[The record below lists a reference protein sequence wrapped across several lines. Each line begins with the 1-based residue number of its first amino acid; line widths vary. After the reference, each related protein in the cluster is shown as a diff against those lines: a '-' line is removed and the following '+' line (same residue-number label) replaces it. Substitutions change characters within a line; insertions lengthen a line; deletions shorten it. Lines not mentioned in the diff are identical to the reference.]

1 MTGRKSEAPFL
12 AGGSRPWAQ
21 SSGTPGRDPGQPPFT
36 WGCDPGSSLR
46 GGWLKSALEKG
57 SRKPQACALDSGS
70 RQPLDFSQTGTPEVP
85 ALSRESEHSRTGEG
99 RRRGKWQGGIGK
111 AAGGVE
117 ICRWRDVRV
126 CECLEKGKTRS
137 PGNAG
142 GWGVAS
148 RTTVE
153 DMA

>member
-1 MTGRKSEAPFL
+1 M
-12 AGGSRPWAQ
+12 GSILRRSQQGP
-21 SSGTPGRDPGQPPFT
+21 RQPPST
-36 WGCDPGSSLR
+36 EGYDPGSSLR

-57 SRKPQACALDSGS
+57 SRKPQACAPDSGS
-70 RQPLDFSQTGTPEVP
+70 RQPRDFSQTGTPEIS

-126 CECLEKGKTRS
+126 CESLEKGKTRS
-137 PGNAG
+137 PGKEG
-142 GWGVAS
+142 GWGAAS
-148 RTTVE
+148 GTTVE
-153 DMA
+153 DAPEPLPH